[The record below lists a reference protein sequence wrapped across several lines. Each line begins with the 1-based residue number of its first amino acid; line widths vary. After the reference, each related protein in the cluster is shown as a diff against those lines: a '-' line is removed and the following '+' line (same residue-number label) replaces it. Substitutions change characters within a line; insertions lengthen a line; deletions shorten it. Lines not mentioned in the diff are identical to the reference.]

1 MKKIYLTVF
10 SLVAACVVQAQSYSL
25 ADLESA
31 FLTNNY
37 ALIAQKFNIQR
48 ADAEIIQEKVWS
60 NPTFSINEV
69 NIWNNKTAETLP
81 NLFGNYGKHQQ
92 LALELEQLIET
103 AGKRKHR
110 VALRKL
116 EKNGE
121 LLDYEELIRELK
133 KELRQ
138 TFNSLGQQ
146 EQVSQQLHAISENFQ
161 LLHEQY
167 KRQAKANNVALAD
180 VYRVQAELIALQK
193 EVIAN
198 DAEKRASLQQLM
210 ALTQIQDLKVE
221 QLTFPPIAK
230 ELSKKVPLTL
240 LTTGLE
246 GNLGIQKQAN
256 ELAMANQE
264 LLLEKSNR
272 KPDLTFSLNYDRGGN
287 IMQDFVGAGVSFD
300 IPVFNRNKGK
310 IKAVGFQIE
319 QESYKLKSTQFD
331 VEQNVKRLQ
340 QQLQA
345 YEGSLAQWDSY
356 HFDEYAAIAENYRK
370 NLQEKRVSLIE
381 FVDFI
386 KAFRESQQMYVELV
400 ADYLNTYEELQY
412 VVGKDF

>member
-10 SLVAACVVQAQSYSL
+10 SLVVACVVQAQSYSL

-48 ADAEIIQEKVWS
+48 ADAEVIQEKVWS

-69 NIWNNKTAETLP
+69 NIWHNKTAETLP

-121 LLDYEELIRELK
+121 LLEYEELIRELK

-138 TFNSLGQQ
+138 TFHSLGQQ
-146 EQVSQQLHAISENFQ
+146 EQVSQQLHAIAENFQ

-167 KRQAKANNVALAD
+167 KRQAKANNIAVAD

-198 DAEKRASLQQLM
+198 DAEKRASLQQLI
-210 ALTQIQDLKVE
+210 ALTQLQDLKVE
-221 QLTFPPIAK
+221 QLIFPPVAK
-230 ELSKKVPLTL
+230 ELSKKVPLTV

-310 IKAVGFQIE
+310 IKAVGYQIE
-319 QESYKLKSTQFD
+319 QESAKLKSTQFD
-331 VEQNVKRLQ
+331 VAQNVKRLQ

-345 YEGSLAQWDSY
+345 YEGSLAQWDTY
-356 HFDEYAAIAENYRK
+356 RFDEYTAIAENYRK